1 MTRLVG
7 LVVATALGVVGAV
20 GVNGVGAGPVAAV
33 PAAVLTPVSNPVVA
47 LPAAGQA
54 FTVRYRSTSIAGE
67 PVMLTGSLL
76 LPKRPAPA
84 AGWPLAVWNHMT
96 TGGADACAPS
106 RATKGSPS
114 LAYMTSGDRIV
125 EGLLD
130 KGFAVVRPDYEGI
143 GSPGPH
149 PYLIGA
155 SLARAVIDAAR
166 AVAAAEPRIGRSVVV
181 SGHSEGAVASLFAA
195 AAPRTA
201 WGGLR
206 LKAVAAVTPPTRL
219 GDIVHVVARVPVR
232 AGAPTGE
239 LVALAALLISGA
251 STVDPAFASLV
262 AHGGGLS
269 PAATALMPLVEK
281 VCYRELAG
289 PRAFGALA
297 PADLLGVNGAQAEQR
312 LAAIV
317 DDNDVA
323 HLGLPVSLPI
333 RIDAGASDIVAP
345 VPLVNGLVDAYRAR
359 GSRVDVAVHP
369 GGHSQVPRDPA
380 AAGQVADWLSRW

>member
-1 MTRLVG
+1 
-7 LVVATALGVVGAV
+7 
-20 GVNGVGAGPVAAV
+20 
-33 PAAVLTPVSNPVVA
+33 
-47 LPAAGQA
+47 
-54 FTVRYRSTSIAGE
+54 
-67 PVMLTGSLL
+67 
-76 LPKRPAPA
+76 
-84 AGWPLAVWNHMT
+84 MT

-106 RATKGSPS
+106 RATKASPS
-114 LAYMTSGDRIV
+114 LAYMTSGDRIATD
-125 EGLLD
+125 LLG

-149 PYLIGA
+149 PYLIGK

-166 AVAAAEPRIGRSVVV
+166 AVAAAEPRVGRRVVV

-195 AAPRTA
+195 AAPRA
-201 WGGLR
+201 EWGALQ

-232 AGAPTGE
+232 AGSPTGE

-251 STVDPAFASLV
+251 STVDPAFADLV
-262 AHGGGLS
+262 TYGGGLS

-297 PADLLGVNGAQAEQR
+297 PADLLGARGARAQQH
-312 LAAIV
+312 LATIV
-317 DDNDVA
+317 DHNDVV
-323 HLGLPVSLPI
+323 HLRLPTSLPI
-333 RIDAGASDIVAP
+333 RIDSGAVDIVAP
-345 VPLVNGLVDAYRAR
+345 APFINDLVETYRAR

-369 GGHSQVPRDPA
+369 GGHSQVPRDPVTA
-380 AAGQVADWLSRW
+380 AEVADWLSRW